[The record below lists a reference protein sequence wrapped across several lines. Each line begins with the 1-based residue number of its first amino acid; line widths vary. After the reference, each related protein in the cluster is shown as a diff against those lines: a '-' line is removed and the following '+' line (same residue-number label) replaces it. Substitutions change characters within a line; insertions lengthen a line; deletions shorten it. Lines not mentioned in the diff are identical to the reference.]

1 MHPQYQLLPH
11 TKFPFIVHHSTKSI
25 PSPTL
30 NIGTSK
36 NTTNKQSAREKKKKK
51 KREGIQAFVLNHN
64 YHFMD
69 TLSIYH
75 DHPPSEN
82 SAETDHKG

>member
-1 MHPQYQLLPH
+1 LAQAKTQP
-11 TKFPFIVHHSTKSI
+11 
-25 PSPTL
+25 
-30 NIGTSK
+30 
-36 NTTNKQSAREKKKKK
+36 TNKAQGKRKKKK